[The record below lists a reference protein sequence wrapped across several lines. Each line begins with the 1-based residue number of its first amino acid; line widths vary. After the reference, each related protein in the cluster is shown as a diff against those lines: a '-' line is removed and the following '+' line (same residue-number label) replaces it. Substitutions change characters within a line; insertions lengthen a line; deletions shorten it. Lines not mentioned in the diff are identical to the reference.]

1 MDEKLENQV
10 AVVRECLFKAAD
22 VGEPGFHAAR
32 GELIRN
38 RADRD
43 LLVPGAVHNR
53 EHALLRDGEPVAAE
67 VGIALFEFGRRLGVH
82 DLKPAGIQIFN
93 ETPYHLA
100 LSGCGPALEE
110 NNDRESCAAQR
121 RIQGGK
127 LLFQRGHQS
136 LIVGFFEFRFEIH
149 FFQHGIALTF

>member
-1 MDEKLENQV
+1 M
-10 AVVRECLFKAAD
+10 AAK
-22 VGEPGFHAAR
+22 
-32 GELIRN
+32 
-38 RADRD
+38 
-43 LLVPGAVHNR
+43 
-53 EHALLRDGEPVAAE
+53 
-67 VGIALFEFGRRLGVH
+67 VGIALFEFGRCLSVH

-121 RIQGGK
+121 CIQGGK